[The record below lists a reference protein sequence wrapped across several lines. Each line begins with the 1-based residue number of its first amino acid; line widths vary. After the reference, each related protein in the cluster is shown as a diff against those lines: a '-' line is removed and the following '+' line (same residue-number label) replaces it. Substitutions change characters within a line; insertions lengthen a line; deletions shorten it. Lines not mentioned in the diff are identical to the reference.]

1 MGRWGHGCW
10 EEVVREASM
19 EWVVWCWWAG
29 GLSAEEAA
37 VPHGESSVAVHPH
50 LVLMIL
56 HDFYDHSSLVPLCWV
71 TARLVLD
78 EYVVTTTKGGE
89 ATRVFIP
96 SCSAEGLTV
105 G

>member
-1 MGRWGHGCW
+1 MGRL
-10 EEVVREASM
+10 VLV
-19 EWVVWCWWAG
+19 
-29 GLSAEEAA
+29 GLSTEEAA
-37 VPHGESSVAVHPH
+37 VPHGESSVVVHPH

-56 HDFYDHSSLVPLCWV
+56 HHFDDSSLVPLRWV

-78 EYVVTTTKGGE
+78 EYVVTTTKGGK
-89 ATRVFIP
+89 AAGVFIP